1 MVFRFEHAEWGVD
14 DNVRRAA
21 RNEFD
26 SAIAEVAETGFEIHS
41 TIRDVRRRLKRVRA
55 ILRLVRPVFPDYAEE
70 NAALRDTGA
79 EFGDLRDAMAL
90 VEAVDLVGERARD
103 DEEGAVQRVR
113 AALSRRAADSDSSLD
128 REAFLTDLRAKLR
141 EARVRSELWEL
152 AETGRKAMVPGLV
165 DAYRRARRAFA
176 EARADGSL
184 ELLHE
189 FRKHVKYHLAH
200 LRLLQDLAPLFADE
214 RRRQM
219 QKLARRLGNIQNLHV
234 LDAALAAE
242 PDGIGSEDNAVVRG
256 LVDRQLLSLRGKA
269 LAAGARLFREPP
281 RVIET
286 RWSVYWAD
294 WQEAQKLAAS

>member
-1 MVFRFEHAEWGVD
+1 VAFRFEHADWGVD

-55 ILRLVRPVFPDYAEE
+55 ILRLVRPVFSDYAEE

-90 VEAVDLVGERARD
+90 VEAVDLIGERARE

-165 DAYRRARRAFA
+165 NAYRRARKAFA
-176 EARADGSL
+176 EAKANGEL
-184 ELLHE
+184 EALHE

-234 LDAALAAE
+234 LDAALAAA
-242 PDGIGSEDNAVVRG
+242 PDGIAPEDKAVVRA

-269 LAAGARLFREPP
+269 LAAGAQLFREPP